1 MKNHLW
7 LILAFILVVGL
18 AGHSQAQIN
27 LSAETAGPTG
37 VPGNVMGHMADVLAE
52 KKIANLQ
59 VAQGQ
64 TLTNSVRNVAQG
76 KTDLAS
82 APIILPFLLSRG
94 VGPYGKI
101 GKKKGAE
108 LAANLRALWTYN
120 AGGFY
125 GFAYANKGWKS
136 WADFKG
142 KTIWNGP
149 PRGAALNNARSVG
162 ILAAGL
168 KDGKDYKGVQ
178 QNWGQLMTTLVD
190 GSVDGFILPSTW
202 PHPYPTTMTAAG
214 KINVF
219 SLPKAAME
227 SALAKKMFGVPG
239 NIPIIVDRKDMGT
252 KG

>member
-1 MKNHLW
+1 MKNRLW

-27 LSAETAGPTG
+27 LSADTAGPTG

-101 GKKKGAE
+101 GK
-108 LAANLRALWTYN
+108 
-120 AGGFY
+120 
-125 GFAYANKGWKS
+125 
-136 WADFKG
+136 
-142 KTIWNGP
+142 
-149 PRGAALNNARSVG
+149 
-162 ILAAGL
+162 
-168 KDGKDYKGVQ
+168 
-178 QNWGQLMTTLVD
+178 
-190 GSVDGFILPSTW
+190 
-202 PHPYPTTMTAAG
+202 
-214 KINVF
+214 
-219 SLPKAAME
+219 
-227 SALAKKMFGVPG
+227 
-239 NIPIIVDRKDMGT
+239 
-252 KG
+252 